1 MKLDYDSMLVMTAMT
16 LGVGQMGVSIKEVY
30 MKDNIE
36 SYNFQ
41 SVFIGIIASSL
52 WMVYMFRKGANYS
65 AVYMSAGLVL
75 QLYILQKL
83 LSKSRAKKDTQSKM

>member
-30 MKDNIE
+30 MNDNIE

-65 AVYMSAGLVL
+65 AVYMSGGLVL